1 VRILIAS
8 LLIAFAA
15 AAGAQSYDQR
25 AEAERAAAALAA
37 IDKAE
42 MDKARQRALLNS
54 PITRHKTDWTAITL
68 AVGFVGVVWLLLRS
82 KK

>member
-1 VRILIAS
+1 MRILIAS

-25 AEAERAAAALAA
+25 AEAERVAAALAA

-42 MDKARQRALLNS
+42 MEKARQRALVNS
-54 PITRHKTDWTAITL
+54 PIQRHKTDWPAIIL
-68 AVGFVGVVWLLLRS
+68 GGVFIGVVWLMLR
-82 KK
+82 KLK

>member
-1 VRILIAS
+1 MRILIAS

-25 AEAERAAAALAA
+25 AEAERVAAALAA

-42 MDKARQRALLNS
+42 MEKARQRTPVNS
-54 PITRHKTDWTAITL
+54 PTQRNKTNWPAAIL
-68 AVGFVGVVWLLLRS
+68 GGVFVGVVWRMLR
-82 KK
+82 KPK